1 MGVCERGASGGE
13 DPGEVGAMRR
23 CLSLLHCLPPAQ
35 PWPLSWSRFR
45 LLCHRIITH
54 KMFDHVVLVII
65 FLNCITIAM
74 ERPKIDPH
82 SAVSPWDYTQ
92 WLLSACSVPG
102 PSWVSKQGGR
112 GGPERHRG
120 REPGLPLRSPLHPP
134 LQLAPRD
141 ASCVPLLPPSPF
153 CDTPAQLREW
163 ALLLTWVKSEL
174 RRTLAICRRRVLV
187 SQRLVRPLCESVSV
201 GMMRTARLAP
211 VGQSNRAAPAPGKGS
226 QFHP

>member
-1 MGVCERGASGGE
+1 MVCLHLPSSVKVNRDPPAWAPTSPARGKLCRDADARVSPDMGVCERGASGGE
-13 DPGEVGAMRR
+13 DPGEVGAVRR

-120 REPGLPLRSPLHPP
+120 REPGLPLRSP
-134 LQLAPRD
+134 
-141 ASCVPLLPPSPF
+141 
-153 CDTPAQLREW
+153 
-163 ALLLTWVKSEL
+163 
-174 RRTLAICRRRVLV
+174 
-187 SQRLVRPLCESVSV
+187 
-201 GMMRTARLAP
+201 
-211 VGQSNRAAPAPGKGS
+211 
-226 QFHP
+226 